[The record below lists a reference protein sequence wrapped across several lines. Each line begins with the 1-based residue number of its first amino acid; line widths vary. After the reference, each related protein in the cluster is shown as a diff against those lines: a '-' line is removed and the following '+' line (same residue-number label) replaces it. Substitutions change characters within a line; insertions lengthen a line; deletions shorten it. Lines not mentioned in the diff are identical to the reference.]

1 MQSFIRSNVSINN
14 FNFIIIFKHFEF
26 KYTCTHALSY
36 YEHKLVYLPEK
47 GVPYMSLT
55 NANCHILTLVNN

>member
-14 FNFIIIFKHFEF
+14 FKFIIIFKHFEF

-36 YEHKLVYLPEK
+36 YEHKLTRK
-47 GVPYMSLT
+47 GVTVHVSNQCKLSYLNS
-55 NANCHILTLVNN
+55 CK

>member
-14 FNFIIIFKHFEF
+14 FKFIIIFKHFEF

-36 YEHKLVYLPEK
+36 YEHKLTEK
-47 GVPYMSLT
+47 GLPYMSLT